1 VTEVELHV
9 QTERQQAARAL
20 LQRPLLGA
28 DTDLAA
34 FALVRRHQAW
44 LRDRFEHLLGYR
56 LAVRTDHA
64 RLHKRASR
72 VYRDRHAR
80 VQPASIRPGPEDGW
94 AAFTRRHYVLLA
106 LLLAALEAHAGRS
119 QALIGTLA
127 GEAAAVGAE
136 LGIPVDFA
144 RREER
149 KALAEALELLVRLGA
164 LRQRDGS
171 TAAFVGADE
180 TREEA
185 LFDIDRGRLG
195 DLRAGPTALAEVTRA
210 DELLS
215 TGEDYPATEDG
226 RRARRRHRICRVL
239 VEDPVLYV
247 DDLAQDERD
256 TYRSQRHR
264 LEPELETLTGL
275 SAERRAE
282 GSALVDPT
290 RRLSDV
296 RFPTRALESQLAVVL
311 CERLRSLVRERGR
324 NPLPRAEVQGE
335 LAALRERFAVDG
347 PELDRGAL
355 ALLIAHDLLREEGAH
370 VRVMPATARFAQP
383 TIRESGSL

>member
-1 VTEVELHV
+1 MTAVEPHV

-28 DTDLAA
+28 EADVAA

-44 LRDRFEHLLGYR
+44 LRERFEHLLGYR

-64 RLHKRASR
+64 RLHKRAFR
-72 VYRDRHAR
+72 AYPDRSAR
-80 VQPASIRPGPEDGW
+80 VQPGSIRPGPEDGW
-94 AAFTRRHYVLLA
+94 APFTRRHYVLLA
-106 LLLAALEAHAGRS
+106 LLLAALEAHPGRS

-127 GEAAAVGAE
+127 DEAAAVGAD
-136 LGIPVDFA
+136 LGIAVDFA

-171 TAAFVGADE
+171 TAAFVGADDA
-180 TREEA
+180 REEA

-195 DLRAGPTALAEVTRA
+195 DLRAGSTALSDVTAAE
-210 DELLS
+210 DLLS
-215 TGEDYPATEDG
+215 AGEDYPATQEG
-226 RRARRRHRICRVL
+226 QRTRRRHRVCRAL
-239 VEDPVLYV
+239 VEDSVLYV
-247 DDLAQDERD
+247 EDLAPDERD

-264 LEPELETLTGL
+264 LEPELEALTGL
-275 SAERRAE
+275 AAERRAE

-311 CERLRSLVRERGR
+311 CERLRALVRERGR
-324 NPLPRAEVQGE
+324 NPLPRAEVEGE

-347 PELDRGAL
+347 PELDRGAV
-355 ALLIAHDLLREEGAH
+355 ALLTAHDLLREEGAH
-370 VRVMPATARFAQP
+370 LRVMPATARFAQP
-383 TIRESGSL
+383 TIRTSGRI